1 MPFVRRWI
9 IAALCGALALL
20 GGCGVLRLGY
30 GQADA
35 FAFRWLDG
43 YADFDDAQSLR
54 VREGLA
60 GWFGWHRRSELPDYA
75 ELLLRI
81 EPEVR
86 QDTTAE
92 RVCGWW
98 SQARERIDRGL
109 DAAVPL
115 FAEVAPTLRPQ
126 QLEHIERRYAK
137 ANAEYRD
144 EFLSRDP
151 RRRLVATAKR
161 VAGRAEW
168 LYGDLD
174 DAQRTRIAEWVQ
186 ESPFD
191 PAAAYEERLLRQAE
205 GLALL
210 RRLAAAP
217 MASETTEREIRD
229 WLRSFDRSPR
239 PTYRLRTK
247 RLVRHNC
254 ALAAALHNSTSPAQ
268 REAASKRLLQWTS
281 DFRALAA
288 EGGGRGG

>member
-1 MPFVRRWI
+1 MSMPFVRRWI
-9 IAALCGALALL
+9 IAALCVAFGLLA
-20 GGCGVLRLGY
+20 GCGVLRLGY

-43 YADFDDAQSLR
+43 YADFDGAQALR

-60 GWFGWHRRSELPDYA
+60 RWFGWHRRTQLPDYA

-81 EPEVR
+81 EPELR

-98 SQARERIDRGL
+98 SHVRERIDRGL
-109 DAAVPL
+109 DAAVPA
-115 FAEVAPTLRPQ
+115 FAELAPTLRPEQ
-126 QLEHIERRYAK
+126 FEHIERRYAK

-144 EFLSRDP
+144 EFLSPDP
-151 RRRLVATAKR
+151 RRRLVESAKR

-191 PAAAYEERLLRQAE
+191 PAGAYEERLHRQEE

-210 RRLAAAP
+210 RRLATAP
-217 MASETTEREIRD
+217 MAREAAEQEIRA

-239 PTYRLRTK
+239 LRHRLRTE

-268 REAASKRLLQWTS
+268 REAASKRLLNWAA

-288 EGGGRGG
+288 EGG

>member
-1 MPFVRRWI
+1 MSMPFVRRWI
-9 IAALCGALALL
+9 IAALCVGLGLL

-54 VREGLA
+54 VREGLN
-60 GWFGWHRRSELPDYA
+60 GWFGWHRRTQLPDYA
-75 ELLLRI
+75 DLLSRI

-86 QDTTAE
+86 RDTTAE
-92 RVCGWW
+92 RVCEWW
-98 SQARERIDRGL
+98 SQVRERIDRGL
-109 DAAVPL
+109 DAAVPTFVEL
-115 FAEVAPTLRPQ
+115 APTLRRE

-137 ANAEYRD
+137 ANAEYRE
-144 EFLSRDP
+144 EFLNPDP

-191 PAAAYEERLLRQAE
+191 PVAAYEERLRRQEE

-210 RRLAAAP
+210 RRLGSAPLARETAA
-217 MASETTEREIRD
+217 REVRE
-229 WLRSFDRSPR
+229 WLGSFDRSPR
-239 PTYRLRTK
+239 LPHRLRTE

-268 REAASKRLLQWTS
+268 REAASKRLRDWAA

-288 EGGGRGG
+288 EGGG